1 MYDWLKNGYIAI
13 LINVQFIQ
21 KQSVFKIILTAW
33 FSVITLFPS
42 LSTLDWVCK
51 HFSCLC
57 FCINRKR
64 HLLDLK
70 DGCING
76 KSDLTLGTQI
86 FREYF
91 FNYPLKIGKFPN
103 CAANF
108 RISWPNLS
116 EELFRIFGWKKV
128 ASRFK
133 VPNFFQLIKDGYIN
147 VTYKWDWIG

>member
-64 HLLDLK
+64 HLRWMHKWKKWFDLR
-70 DGCING
+70 NPN
-76 KSDLTLGTQI
+76 
-86 FREYF
+86 FF

-108 RISWPNLS
+108 RFSWPNLS